1 MAIQDRN
8 GKIRGKINNIVY
20 RRLGGQ
26 QILQIAPD
34 RVKQTYATK
43 LSALEFGLASAH
55 GKVIRQIFQMVY
67 EQPDGKMAN
76 RLNTAIAACLR
87 SSNKQMGERSL
98 HDTDLGCL
106 KGFQFNLNA
115 PIENRIAVRPVWK
128 VGPDG
133 LFRFRLP
140 SFNPVSD
147 ISYPPGK
154 VRMDPTFTIGLI
166 AVQFEK
172 EYMQVVDYESFAYEN
187 IDRQFQI
194 DWECRRLLPAG
205 AIVMAVFALRYSTV
219 NWVGKQ
225 IWTTDHNFSP
235 TIILDAF
242 HVTEDMAARGKA
254 ANYAAPEKKADSF
267 GYNVPRI
274 LKKIAEFKE
283 KNVKNKK

>member
-20 RRLGGQ
+20 RRLGDQ

-55 GKVIRQIFQMVY
+55 GKVIRQIFQKVY
-67 EQPDGKMAN
+67 EQPDGKMNN

-87 SSNKQMGERSL
+87 SSNKEIGERTL
-98 HDTDLGCL
+98 HDTDLSCL

-115 PIENRIAVRPVWK
+115 PIENRIAVRPVWN

-140 SFNPVSD
+140 SFNLASD
-147 ISYPPGK
+147 ILYPPGN

-172 EYMQVVDYESFAYEN
+172 EYAQVVDYESFAYEN
-187 IDRQFQI
+187 LDRQSQI
-194 DWECRRLLPAG
+194 DWECRRQLPAG
-205 AIVMAVFALRYSTV
+205 AIVMVVFSLRYSTL

-225 IWTTDHNFSP
+225 IWTTNPDFFP

-242 HVTEDMAARGKA
+242 HVTEDMAALGKT
-254 ANYAAPEKKADSF
+254 ANFAPPKEEEGSF
-267 GYNVPRI
+267 GFNVPRI
-274 LKKIAEFKE
+274 LKKITELKE
-283 KNVKNKK
+283 KMAKNKK